1 MKRFVLRIDIE
12 GVNIADDCSRPLGQD
27 YLVLES
33 DNVADVES
41 LYAVLQNEI
50 KKVNDWERRRRKH
63 HTEYTVFMWIEDE
76 LFESGES
83 KEEMLQREEWSLGCY
98 TNLKRAKKLMKQ
110 AIEIGGNFENGAKKK

>member
-50 KKVNDWERRRRKH
+50 KKINFFERRQRKSY
-63 HTEYTVFMWIEDE
+63 TEYTVFMCLEDE

-83 KEEMLQREEWSLGCY
+83 KTEMLQREEWSLGCY

-110 AIEIGGNFENGAKKK
+110 AVGIAGNFKSEAKK